1 MENIIGSVAMVR
13 DRIDEYLSL
22 MRIGVVSSVDDN
34 SLFAQLTFSDLS
46 QARFASKEIYVL
58 KDKAELYTQLLSGA
72 AKVSLTDFKLL
83 FQVNMLQDRG
93 DASSLIQA
101 CQLLKSSPTSIFL
114 ATDKLSTRLEMNLSS
129 QQQSSHSR

>member
-72 AKVSLTDFKLL
+72 AKVPLTDFKLL

-101 CQLLKSSPTSIFL
+101 CQLLKSSPTAILL

>member
-1 MENIIGSVAMVR
+1 MENIIGSIAMVR

-34 SLFAQLTFSDLS
+34 LLFAQLTFSDLS

-58 KDKAELYTQLLSGA
+58 KDKAELYTKLLSGA
-72 AKVSLTDFKLL
+72 EKIPLIDYKIL
-83 FQVNMLQDRG
+83 FQVNVLQDRG

-101 CQLLKSSPTSIFL
+101 CQLLKSSPTAILL
-114 ATDKLSTRLEMNLSS
+114 ATDRLSTRLEMNLSS